1 MYDVYARE
9 YASPIERP
17 VEHHT
22 RYIAFLSRFLFLFR
36 YLYYLAFIFFRP
48 HLPFTLVRLLS
59 TFFLLKLVRLLF
71 SYFLFKRKKYLKLKP
86 KKLQKVEKK
95 RNWPRPTMAR
105 MKIREEKEEKKI
117 TKYTKKKKQE
127 MKKRMKSR
135 EEKWDVGRMV
145 KREKEKNG
153 SRWRGGINIIKR
165 KNAHAQRLNANRYVI
180 IFSREPQT
188 VASLNA

>member
-1 MYDVYARE
+1 MYEVVKISITAVRQKFWQSYARE

-71 SYFLFKRKKYLKLKP
+71 SYFLFKRKKYFKLNP
-86 KKLQKVEKK
+86 KKLRKVEKK
-95 RNWPRPTMAR
+95 GKLTTPYDGEDEDKR
-105 MKIREEKEEKKI
+105 RERREKKSQNMQ
-117 TKYTKKKKQE
+117 KK
-127 MKKRMKSR
+127 
-135 EEKWDVGRMV
+135 EKWW
-145 KREKEKNG
+145 NG
-153 SRWRGGINIIKR
+153 WK
-165 KNAHAQRLNANRYVI
+165 
-180 IFSREPQT
+180 
-188 VASLNA
+188 VARRSET